1 MAGAETSATEVGD
14 RVRMGD
20 RAGGRGLKVR
30 KLTLALYH
38 VREDGKMADQL
49 Y

>member
-1 MAGAETSATEVGD
+1 
-14 RVRMGD
+14 MGD